1 MTKVLNLAPSPLANT
16 KIHVSHISI
25 PDSYLDP
32 TQPPTKR
39 TPFRQIRDVTFV
51 KSVRLCLPARVYNV
65 LYTKSPARGVEVS
78 ASHDR
83 PTTKFSKVIMT
94 LHDILQDHS
103 LRTGSFTMLAQ
114 PHPASPAAPSMPSS
128 NSTTMN
134 FNKGTLTIEMPYSV
148 SQRSGLGAAFRVTQV
163 SGGGRKHEKQSTRY
177 RVTID
182 LRQPNMVKGKA
193 AFDRLAW
200 ASREVEGLREGR
212 VWLVTDAESESHEA
226 QYAGRKRKRED
237 SDRTTTGPASTTNT
251 VITTNDSSDAQKS
264 VSSHLDCLSKHHPT
278 TIDSHAKIARSKG
291 VLIPSV
297 VSEPAYVASL
307 QARTS
312 TKISKA
318 TVPDVL
324 EEDIHDLVEYLD
336 LLFLRSAR
344 ITREGY
350 GKIDP
355 YLCRYTL
362 PSTSLPKANALEAD
376 INPGDA
382 QQTAATTDLDAVGAE
397 DLTFIEYSGLLPSDF
412 VLQLAVDL
420 VRRSRSASLDHNPT
434 WAALQVKAHPTE
446 VQGGTD
452 GYTIL
457 LQADSSTKQQTTT
470 NNDENGSMDVMDTGA
485 TPSETKSLSSR
496 RLKFATC
503 FEFVDSIVA

>member
-1 MTKVLNLAPSPLANT
+1 MTKVLNLASSPLANT
-16 KIHVSHISI
+16 KIHVSHTSI
-25 PDSYLDP
+25 PDNYLDS

-39 TPFRQIRDVTFV
+39 TPFGQIRDVTFV
-51 KSVRLCLPARVYNV
+51 KSVRLCLPSRVYNV
-65 LYTKSPARGVEVS
+65 LYTKHQAPGIEVPAP
-78 ASHDR
+78 HDL
-83 PTTKFSKVIMT
+83 PTTNFSKVIMT
-94 LHDILQDHS
+94 LHDILQDHG
-103 LRTGSFTMLAQ
+103 LRTGSLTMLAQ
-114 PHPASPAAPSMPSS
+114 PHPASPVTPSTPSS
-128 NSTTMN
+128 NSTTIN
-134 FNKGTLTIEMPYSV
+134 LNKGALTIEMPYSV

-163 SGGGRKHEKQSTRY
+163 SGGGRKHEKQSARY

-212 VWLVTDAESESHEA
+212 MWLVTDAESEWHKA
-226 QYAGRKRKRED
+226 QQAGRKRKREG
-237 SDRTTTGPASTTNT
+237 SDRTSRRPASTTET
-251 VITTNDSSDAQKS
+251 VTTTNDSGDTQKS
-264 VSSHLDCLSKHHPT
+264 GSSYLDCVSKHHPT
-278 TIDSHAKIARSKG
+278 TIESFAKITHSRG
-291 VLIPSV
+291 VLVPNI
-297 VSEPAYVASL
+297 VSEPAYLASL
-307 QARTS
+307 QARSS

-318 TVPDVL
+318 SIPDIL

-336 LLFLRSAR
+336 LLFLKSAR
-344 ITREGY
+344 ISREGY

-362 PSTSLPKANALEAD
+362 PNTSLPKANALEAD
-376 INPGDA
+376 TNPGDA
-382 QQTAATTDLDAVGAE
+382 QQTAATTDLDAMKAE

-434 WAALQVKAHPTE
+434 WAVLQIKAHPTE

-452 GYTIL
+452 GHTIL
-457 LQADSSTKQQTTT
+457 LQADSSTEQQTTT
-470 NNDENGSMDVMDTGA
+470 EDDQNGSIDARDTDQ
-485 TPSETKSLSSR
+485 TSPETKSLSSR

-503 FEFVDSIVA
+503 FEFVDSTVA